1 MTPAIEEAQR
11 LLRLALRDRDTF
23 ELLRALP
30 QASMAAIGF
39 HAQQAVEK
47 AIKSVCVMHG
57 LEVRRTHDLAALAQ
71 SLIDAGQA
79 LPVALDDLRQLNPF
93 AVEFRYDDEFNTS
106 MTREALAATVHQVLA
121 WARQR
126 PLPYSSCF

>member
-1 MTPAIEEAQR
+1 MR
-11 LLRLALRDRDTF
+11 
-23 ELLRALP
+23 
-30 QASMAAIGF
+30 
-39 HAQQAVEK
+39 
-47 AIKSVCVMHG
+47 G

-79 LPVALDDLRQLNPF
+79 LPVSLDDFRQLNPF

-121 WARQR
+121 WARQITSGG
-126 PLPYSSCF
+126 PKAST